1 MNQALLAVAH
11 GSRDP
16 RHAAAVEALVARV
29 RSQRPG
35 LRVEAAYLDHCGPTA
50 ARALHGLVREGHQHV
65 SVVPLLLNTAFHA
78 RTDIPAAVADAH
90 DSLPARW
97 RRTVPPPRIAGPL
110 GPHRLL
116 VEGMEHRLREAG
128 IWPGE
133 EDVAVVLGWAGSSD
147 RAAVTAVADLAQ
159 IWERSGWRRVLPIP
173 AEGDLAG
180 EAVRELRRSGICRV
194 AVAPYFLAPG
204 LLADRVREGALRA
217 GAEVV
222 SAELGDAAEVGRL
235 VLARH
240 DAAVRGGCLAGV
252 A

>member
-1 MNQALLAVAH
+1 MKEALLAVAH

-16 RHAAAVEALVARV
+16 RHAAAVEGLLARV

-78 RTDIPAAVADAH
+78 RTDVPAAVADAH
-90 DSLPARW
+90 ASLPARW

-147 RAAVTAVADLAQ
+147 RAAVATVADLAR

-180 EAVRELRRSGICRV
+180 EAVRELRRSGIGRV

-204 LLADRVREGALRA
+204 LLADRVRESALRA

-240 DAAVRGGCLAGV
+240 DAAVQSGCLAGV